1 MYSLIITF
9 ISRKKIYINNMAI
22 TGPQSL
28 IISFK
33 NTLNKD
39 FKITDLGE
47 LKYILSI
54 IVTWNYRSWLI
65 YLNQS
70 TYIHQILIWCS
81 MQDANTVSTPLLV
94 KYNLTLS

>member
-1 MYSLIITF
+1 
-9 ISRKKIYINNMAI
+9 MAI

-39 FKITDLGE
+39 FKIIDLGE

-54 IVTWNYRSWLI
+54 IVT
-65 YLNQS
+65 
-70 TYIHQILIWCS
+70 
-81 MQDANTVSTPLLV
+81 
-94 KYNLTLS
+94 

>member
-9 ISRKKIYINNMAI
+9 ISRKKIYVNNMAI
-22 TGPQSL
+22 TGLQSL

-39 FKITDLGE
+39 FKITDLSE

-54 IVTWNYRSWLI
+54 IVTWKYRNWLI

-70 TYIHQILIWCS
+70 TYIH
-81 MQDANTVSTPLLV
+81 
-94 KYNLTLS
+94 